1 MTIDGWI
8 PDPNFLANENI
19 SEKQRNI
26 EKERLTE
33 DNVIIWRWNRNGNE
47 GTKEISR
54 EKEICG
60 ATRR

>member
-26 EKERLTE
+26 EKERLTAASKRSRFCSFSS
-33 DNVIIWRWNRNGNE
+33 VIFSYFQF
-47 GTKEISR
+47 ISGII
-54 EKEICG
+54 E
-60 ATRR
+60 